1 MFPQQHRAREHKY
14 FDFSTHSVCICGVV
28 LGVVIYRGK
37 IISTMKEKRYKRPA
51 WIAKGSM
58 TEEDLCPECFKA
70 VGVKSRYK
78 LICTL
83 GKAKQGASVNMLTKT
98 LGLRQPTVT
107 HHLNVLKSID
117 AVSVEE
123 KGRQRVYTLNREAH
137 CFQECQI
144 PY

>member
-1 MFPQQHRAREHKY
+1 
-14 FDFSTHSVCICGVV
+14 
-28 LGVVIYRGK
+28 
-37 IISTMKEKRYKRPA
+37 MKEKRHKRPD
-51 WIAKGSM
+51 WIKEGSM

-78 LICTL
+78 LICCL
-83 GKAKQGASVNMLTKT
+83 GKSKEGSTVGSLTEL

-117 AVSVEE
+117 AVQVEE
-123 KGRQRVYTLNREAH
+123 RGRHRVYSLNRAAH